1 MERQPGP
8 MGNDETAIIPQLGED
23 HFDVVMR
30 GYDRRQVDERVSML
44 RSRAQE
50 LERRLEAAQNEAAEA
65 WREVDSFR
73 AAATSAP
80 PTAQQ
85 LGDRITGLLRLADEE
100 AAARR
105 SAAKTDADR
114 LSKEA
119 EERSRQVMTEA
130 EERARRLL
138 AEADEKSRRS
148 DIEARRRI
156 DSLERHH
163 SDLVQRMTRMRD
175 VLVDLLGQERSATEA
190 AKPAPSSAP
199 AGQPGSAADDTMEES
214 VRIVQAQRPGD
225 PPAPTAPAEP
235 VQAGAEGPGRRD
247 APSERP
253 GEQPRQG
260 SGGPPRPQPPVPQ
273 GRAGPRR

>member
-1 MERQPGP
+1 MERQPLPTGS
-8 MGNDETAIIPQLGED
+8 DETAIIPQLGED

-30 GYDRRQVDERVSML
+30 GYDRRQVDERVSLL

-50 LERRLEAAQNEAAEA
+50 LERRLDAAQNDAAEA
-65 WREVDSFR
+65 WREVESFR
-73 AAATSAP
+73 QAATSAP

-105 SAAKTDADR
+105 SAAKSDADR

-119 EERSRQVMTEA
+119 EERSRQVVAEA
-130 EERARRLL
+130 EERARKLL
-138 AEADEKSRRS
+138 ADAEEKSRRS
-148 DIEARRRI
+148 DIETRRRI

-175 VLVDLLGQERSATEA
+175 VLVDLLGQERSAAEA

-199 AGQPGSAADDTMEES
+199 AGQPGPSAEES
-214 VRIVQAQRPGD
+214 VRIVQAQGPGGSS
-225 PPAPTAPAEP
+225 APTAPAEP
-235 VQAGAEGPGRRD
+235 VQPGAEGPVRRA
-247 APSERP
+247 APPERP
-253 GEQPRQG
+253 GP
-260 SGGPPRPQPPVPQ
+260 GGPPRPQPPVPQ
-273 GRAGPRR
+273 GQAGPRRG